1 MASYRW
7 TRRAQKHLAAAITYT
22 EKNHPSS
29 WVENLKDAVKSLEDA
44 VLANAMI
51 PKRTGR
57 VKATHEIDF
66 TPLPY
71 FMSVRIKPNGD
82 FEFLALLHK
91 RRKYP

>member
-7 TRRAQKHLAAAITYT
+7 TLRAQKHLAAAIAYT
-22 EKNHPSS
+22 EKKHPPD
-29 WVENLKDAVKSLEDA
+29 WTERLKDAVKRLEDT
-44 VLANAMI
+44 VVANGLI

-57 VKATHEIDF
+57 VKGTQEIDL

-71 FMSVRIKPNGD
+71 FMSVRIRPNGD
-82 FEFLALLHK
+82 YDFLALLHK

>member
-7 TRRAQKHLAAAITYT
+7 TRHAQKHLAAAITYT
-22 EKNHPSS
+22 EKNFPPS
-29 WVENLKDAVKSLEDA
+29 WVENLKDALKSLEDA
-44 VLANAMI
+44 IVANAMI

-57 VKATHEIDF
+57 VKGTYEIDF

-71 FMSVRIKPNGD
+71 FMSVRIKSND
-82 FEFLALLHK
+82 DYEILALLHK